1 MNLNNTYHFFDTII
15 NGDDIQHGKP
25 HPEPYLKIA
34 DKLKTDPKDCLVF
47 EDSDSGIES
56 ALSAG
61 MYVIAINNKKIRHSN
76 ILARIQNF
84 STLTIENKQ
93 IKSITKPYTEI
104 DLV

>member
-1 MNLNNTYHFFDTII
+1 
-15 NGDDIQHGKP
+15 
-25 HPEPYLKIA
+25 LKIA

-61 MYVIAINNKKIRHSN
+61 MYVIAINNKKISHSK
-76 ILARIQNF
+76 ILAHIQNF
-84 STLTIENKQ
+84 SALKIENKQ
-93 IKSITKPYTEI
+93 IISITKPNLKI